1 MVLQIWQKKMK
12 KLTCMTF
19 LCLIALR
26 NKTVAHRSPYSLY
39 LSCIIWRCK
48 CCLCQERLLWSRN
61 LATILYLTSH
71 FSSLLLYT
79 HHKISI
85 VTCNKE
91 IIVMSNRPFYQHGGH
106 IEFIRLKEYYGM
118 PRWHSLS
125 IYTGF
130 LGKMR
135 TSMIVYR
142 QKGDHY
148 YIQTR
153 HNDLFFP
160 LQSFSRKTWRKSGP
174 KSA

>member
-26 NKTVAHRSPYSLY
+26 NKTVAHHIPYSLY

-48 CCLCQERLLWSRN
+48 CCLCQERLSLWSRN
-61 LATILYLTSH
+61 LATMLYLTSH

-91 IIVMSNRPFYQHGGH
+91 IIFMSNRPFYRYGGH
-106 IEFIRLKEYYGM
+106 IEFIRFKEYHRDAQVALAQYLRRLFGQNENFNDCL
-118 PRWHSLS
+118 PAKRWSLLHPNTAQRS
-125 IYTGF
+125 
-130 LGKMR
+130 
-135 TSMIVYR
+135 
-142 QKGDHY
+142 
-148 YIQTR
+148 
-153 HNDLFFP
+153 FFP
-160 LQSFSRKTWRKSGP
+160 ITIFF
-174 KSA
+174 

>member
-106 IEFIRLKEYYGM
+106 IEFIRLDYENFNDCLPAK
-118 PRWHSLS
+118 RWSLLHPNTAQRS
-125 IYTGF
+125 
-130 LGKMR
+130 
-135 TSMIVYR
+135 
-142 QKGDHY
+142 
-148 YIQTR
+148 
-153 HNDLFFP
+153 FFP
-160 LQSFSRKTWRKSGP
+160 ITIFF
-174 KSA
+174 